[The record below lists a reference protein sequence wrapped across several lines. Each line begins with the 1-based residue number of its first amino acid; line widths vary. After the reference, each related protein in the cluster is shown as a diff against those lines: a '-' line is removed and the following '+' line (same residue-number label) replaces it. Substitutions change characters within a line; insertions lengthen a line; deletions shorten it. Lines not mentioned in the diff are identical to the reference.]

1 MVRMNCLFLAKW
13 EKNRT
18 PKGPAQSEYAVLID
32 SLISV
37 KMRIIS
43 VYIKKPDQCERR
55 FCKLCSDNVITE
67 RSVCFTIP
75 WVITSPETS
84 SPWWKSHVFQTQH
97 SVQHVV
103 TTSLPAQ
110 EGSHV
115 LPMQAGCPQGWGHA
129 TKNTTGNLSN
139 ESCWSSAGLKSNGAK
154 RVVQSGEL
162 SWLEEH
168 VVQ

>member
-18 PKGPAQSEYAVLID
+18 PKGPAKSEYAVLID
-32 SLISV
+32 SMISV

-55 FCKLCSDNVITE
+55 FCTLQWQCLHWEVCVLCYSLGDYRPWDKLTLLKIPCLSDPALSAARCHNFPASTGGVP
-67 RSVCFTIP
+67 CA
-75 WVITSPETS
+75 
-84 SPWWKSHVFQTQH
+84 SHASRMPTRMRAH
-97 SVQHVV
+97 N
-103 TTSLPAQ
+103 
-110 EGSHV
+110 
-115 LPMQAGCPQGWGHA
+115 
-129 TKNTTGNLSN
+129 KNTTGNLSN